1 MIISPNVSIITININ
16 DLLYQIKQTVRVNK
30 LITIFL
36 QETHIQYKYTYRLKE
51 WRKIHHGN
59 KNLKNAEVAVLIS
72 DKACFEQGNI

>member
-36 QETHIQYKYTYRLKE
+36 QETHIQYKYTYRLKG
-51 WRKIHHGN
+51 WRKIYHGN

-72 DKACFEQGNI
+72 DKARFEQGNI